1 MSIFW
6 QRHVVQPP
14 KNAPWPVQR
23 ALLPPQVNHGSLFR
37 CGKSTKEPPISH
49 GRRKGGGC
57 KPSGTIFSQARG
69 RAAQVHLH
77 PRARADSVRAS
88 SRPLPTPPHIY
99 ARARARAHHAAVAI
113 AHPAPPPTHT
123 HIYTALRPHP
133 HRAATTRTRA
143 RKSGHG
149 RARGHK
155 RPRQR
160 TRPWCS
166 SACPCRALWDQLM
179 GLCTWLAQT
188 ALRQPT
194 RRRERVPGERRVA
207 GQAGQHARSRQ
218 PHRRRA
224 RAQPPHTRYAHAHMR
239 TAMRTCAKQAR
250 GPPPGLRSPP
260 PVASTGLREKQP
272 ASSRNS
278 VLARSRSRSRS
289 HHYLAE
295 GSKIPRDGL
304 LPLVLGVCGICFAFE
319 HISRCCAMLPTLAQ
333 TAKS

>member
-1 MSIFW
+1 MVHSFAAARALKSRRSATAGGKGGAVSRPERFSRRHEGAPLKFIFTLEPEQTRCVPAHGPS
-6 QRHVVQPP
+6 QRHHTYML
-14 KNAPWPVQR
+14 A
-23 ALLPPQVNHGSLFR
+23 H
-37 CGKSTKEPPISH
+37 
-49 GRRKGGGC
+49 
-57 KPSGTIFSQARG
+57 
-69 RAAQVHLH
+69 
-77 PRARADSVRAS
+77 VRAHTM
-88 SRPLPTPPHIY
+88 PLSPSLTLPH
-99 ARARARAHHAAVAI
+99 H
-113 AHPAPPPTHT
+113 PPTHT
-123 HIYTALRPHP
+123 YTLLCVHTHIALLPHA
-133 HRAATTRTRA
+133 RAHENLAMAVRVDTNALGSAQT
-143 RKSGHG
+143 
-149 RARGHK
+149 
-155 RPRQR
+155 
-160 TRPWCS
+160 PWCS